1 MTVARVVTGRAGQV
15 QMRMELTPRF
25 GYGLD
30 QPRLKRAGAD
40 LLAVCGPDTLRLSTP
55 IELDVR
61 DGPGEGAPP
70 WPVSWKLRPARL
82 RYSLAAFQVE
92 LVSLGIGHYDP
103 SSWCG
108 LSAVLDDLGAKR
120 HDAGE
125 LLSLGP
131 LRQKVEMDPVLYG
144 LGFGNVDEHQPRA
157 SSVWLA
163 DKPERVARHLLF
175 RARPPGDPGP
185 ELRHRRGVH
194 AVKCHIQDRTTH
206 RVLHLQGYRSSQ
218 SAWRTNRRIPGLTLP
233 AHSPSPVQLGDDKI
247 HQHALN
253 DPRVISVASGH
264 RADHDRTRQRT
275 GTTRQRSVGARSA
288 LRPPSARGRR
298 YYLPPGCPAGL
309 DGVRSLA

>member
-131 LRQKVEMDPVLYG
+131 SGKRSRWTRFFTVLDSGTLTNTSRGPVPSGSPTSQKG
-144 LGFGNVDEHQPRA
+144 LPGISCFEQGHRVTPAQNCATDAASTQSNVTFRIELLIA
-157 SSVWLA
+157 SST
-163 DKPERVARHLLF
+163 F
-175 RARPPGDPGP
+175 RAIAHPSPPGAPTGASPG
-185 ELRHRRGVH
+185 
-194 AVKCHIQDRTTH
+194 
-206 RVLHLQGYRSSQ
+206 
-218 SAWRTNRRIPGLTLP
+218 
-233 AHSPSPVQLGDDKI
+233 
-247 HQHALN
+247 
-253 DPRVISVASGH
+253 
-264 RADHDRTRQRT
+264 
-275 GTTRQRSVGARSA
+275 
-288 LRPPSARGRR
+288 
-298 YYLPPGCPAGL
+298 
-309 DGVRSLA
+309 